1 MESFKSNTKIS
12 IERNGKKYDDV
23 NIRYDQTLNY
33 KKKQIKML
41 AEIDNDKDNLI
52 SIYSFLDKKSIT
64 FKSEQIN
71 DKAIVL
77 ENNGNK
83 FNFILDTGANSCL
96 LSSKVLNKIEC
107 KELGSAGTARGISG
121 DQVVT
126 NKVEATFKYENI
138 NITEIFQVF
147 EVASF
152 EVLEAQYGIEIAGI
166 LGYNFLRGHEF
177 VMDLKELITYTK

>member
-1 MESFKSNTKIS
+1 MVIIEIILLFIIIIAVILTINTLEQDKSI
-12 IERNGKKYDDV
+12 RNFV
-23 NIRYDQTLNY
+23 IP
-33 KKKQIKML
+33 
-41 AEIDNDKDNLI
+41 IDNTHTDDFPI
-52 SIYSFLDKKSIT
+52 V
-64 FKSEQIN
+64 
-71 DKAIVL
+71 VL

-96 LSSKVLNKIEC
+96 LSSKILNKIEC
-107 KELGSAGTARGISG
+107 KELGSTGTARGISG

-152 EVLEAQYGIEIAGI
+152 EVLETQYGIEIAGI

>member
-1 MESFKSNTKIS
+1 MVIIEILLLFIIIIAVILTINTLEQDKS
-12 IERNGKKYDDV
+12 
-23 NIRYDQTLNY
+23 
-33 KKKQIKML
+33 IKNFVIP
-41 AEIDNDKDNLI
+41 IDNTHTDDFPI
-52 SIYSFLDKKSIT
+52 V
-64 FKSEQIN
+64 
-71 DKAIVL
+71 VL

-96 LSSKVLNKIEC
+96 LSSKILNKIKR

-147 EVASF
+147 EVTSF